1 MRVARHGAENV
12 SSKGMESQKFA
23 VLGAGSWGTALA
35 CLAARN
41 GHEVALWARDEH
53 LVAAINRDGANLKYL
68 PGADLQ
74 GVRASSDL
82 DEVLAGAHWI
92 ISAVPCAGVPALAPI
107 VGQLRAPDAVVVSG
121 TKGLHPETGARA
133 AQLWCEGAALRN
145 EHYAALSGPNLA
157 REIALGVPTSSV
169 IASLDARTADRAQEL
184 LTSPL
189 FRVYTNT
196 DLLGVE
202 LGGAL
207 KNVVAI
213 AAGICDGFE
222 FGDNAKAALMTRHWR
237 EMTRLAVACGARET
251 TLFGLSGI
259 GDLFATCA
267 SPHSRN
273 HSLGERLGRGE
284 TLDNARREVVQVV
297 EGVHTA
303 RAALSLAEKH
313 GEELPVTRQLAAV
326 LFDGQPVR
334 EAIGALMNR
343 RGKSEFDES

>member
-1 MRVARHGAENV
+1 MVARIGAGNV
-12 SSKGMESQKFA
+12 CFKAMESQKVA
-23 VLGAGSWGTALA
+23 VLGAGSWGSALA

-41 GHEVALWARDEH
+41 GHEVSLWARDEA
-53 LVAAINRDGANLKYL
+53 LVADINREGKNCKYL
-68 PGADLQ
+68 PHADLR
-74 GVRASSDL
+74 GVRASADL
-82 DEVLAGAHWI
+82 REVLRDARWI
-92 ISAVPCAGVPALAPI
+92 LSAVPCAGVPDLAPS
-107 VGQLRAPDAVVVSG
+107 VGELRAPEAIVVSG
-121 TKGLHPETGARA
+121 TKGLHPDSGARA
-133 AQLWCEGAALRN
+133 QQLWCEGAQLQD

-169 IASLDARTADRAQEL
+169 VASLAAPTADRAQEL
-184 LTSPL
+184 LSSHL

-251 TLFGLSGI
+251 TLFGLSGV

-267 SPHSRN
+267 SSHSRN

-284 TLDNARREVVQVV
+284 TLDEARREVIQVV

-303 RAALSLAEKH
+303 RAALNLARKY

-326 LFDGQPVR
+326 LFENQPVR

-343 RGKSEFDES
+343 RGKAEFDES

>member
-1 MRVARHGAENV
+1 
-12 SSKGMESQKFA
+12 MESQTVA

-41 GHEVALWARDEH
+41 GHRVVIWARDAQ
-53 LVAAINRDGANLKYL
+53 LVAAINRDGRNRKYL
-68 PGADLQ
+68 PAADLQ
-74 GVRASSDL
+74 NVRAATDL
-82 DEVLAGAHWI
+82 AEVLNGAQWI
-92 ISAVPCAGVPALAPI
+92 ISAVPCAGVPALAPL

-121 TKGLHPETGARA
+121 TKGLHPDSGARA
-133 AQLWCEGAALRN
+133 QQLWCAGADLG
-145 EHYAALSGPNLA
+145 ESHYAALSGPNLA
-157 REIALGVPTSSV
+157 REIAAGVPTSSV
-169 IASLDARTADRAQEL
+169 VASLSATTADRAQEL
-184 LTSPL
+184 FTSQL

-213 AAGICDGFE
+213 AAGICDGFD

-251 TLFGLSGI
+251 TLFGLSGV

-284 TLDNARREVVQVV
+284 NLDEARREVMQVV

-303 RAALSLAEKH
+303 RAALNLASQH

-326 LFDGQPVR
+326 LFEGQPVR

-343 RGKSEFDES
+343 RGKAEFEE

>member
-1 MRVARHGAENV
+1 
-12 SSKGMESQKFA
+12 MESQKVA

-41 GHEVALWARDEH
+41 GHAVALWARDEN
-53 LVAAINRDGANLKYL
+53 LVAAINREGANAKYL
-68 PGADLQ
+68 PGADLKN
-74 GVRASSDL
+74 VRASTDL
-82 DEVLAGAHWI
+82 GEVLSGAQWI
-92 ISAVPCAGVPALAPI
+92 ISAVPCAGVPALAPL

-121 TKGLHPETGARA
+121 TKGLHPATGARA
-133 AQLWCEGAALRN
+133 AQLWCEGAALAD

-169 IASLDARTADRAQEL
+169 VASLAATTAERAQEL
-184 LTSPL
+184 FTSHL

-237 EMTRLAVACGARET
+237 EMTRLAVACGARES
-251 TLFGLSGI
+251 TLFGLSGV

-284 TLDNARREVVQVV
+284 NLDDARREVVQVV

-303 RAALSLAEKH
+303 RAALNLAQKY

-326 LFDGQPVR
+326 LFEGQPVR

-343 RGKSEFDES
+343 RGKAEIED

>member
-1 MRVARHGAENV
+1 
-12 SSKGMESQKFA
+12 MESQKVA

-41 GHEVALWARDEH
+41 GHRVALWARDES
-53 LVAAINRDGANLKYL
+53 LVADINREGANRKYL
-68 PGADLQ
+68 PDADLAN
-74 GVRASSDL
+74 VRASMDL
-82 DEVLAGAHWI
+82 KEVLSGAQWI
-92 ISAVPCAGVPALAPI
+92 ISAVPCAGVPALAPL
-107 VGQLRAPDAVVVSG
+107 VGQLRARDAVVVSG

-133 AQLWCEGAALRN
+133 QQLWCEGAGLEI

-157 REIALGVPTSSV
+157 REIAAGVPTSSV
-169 IASLDARTADRAQEL
+169 VASLAATTGVRAQEL
-184 LTSPL
+184 FTSQL

-251 TLFGLSGI
+251 TLFGLSGV

-284 TLDNARREVVQVV
+284 NLDDARREVVQVV
-297 EGVHTA
+297 EGVHTT
-303 RAALSLAEKH
+303 RAALNLAQKH

-326 LFDGQPVR
+326 LFEGQPVR

-343 RGKSEFDES
+343 RGKAEIED

>member
-1 MRVARHGAENV
+1 
-12 SSKGMESQKFA
+12 MESQKVA

-35 CLAARN
+35 FLAARN
-41 GHEVALWARDEH
+41 GHDVSLWARDDN
-53 LVAAINRDGANLKYL
+53 LVAAINRDGENRKYL
-68 PGADLQ
+68 AGADLKN
-74 GVRASSDL
+74 VRASVEL
-82 DEVLAGAHWI
+82 EEVLRGASWI
-92 ISAVPCAGVPALAPI
+92 VSAVPCAGVPDLAPL
-107 VGQLRAPDAVVVSG
+107 VGQLRARESVVVSG
-121 TKGLHPETGARA
+121 TKGLHPDSGARA
-133 AQLWCEGAALRN
+133 AQLWCQGAGLGN

-169 IASLDARTADRAQEL
+169 VASLDARTADRAQEL
-184 LTSPL
+184 LSSQL

-237 EMTRLAVACGARET
+237 EMTRLAMACGARET

-284 TLDNARREVVQVV
+284 NLADARREVVQVV

-303 RAALSLAEKH
+303 RAALNLAAKY

-326 LFDGQPVR
+326 LFENQPVR

-343 RGKSEFDES
+343 RGKAEFDES

>member
-1 MRVARHGAENV
+1 MAKLAVRNV
-12 SSKGMESQKFA
+12 CFKGMESQKVA

-35 CLAARN
+35 FLAARN
-41 GHEVALWARDEH
+41 GHDVSLWARDEE
-53 LVAAINRDGANLKYL
+53 LVAAINRDGENRKYL
-68 PGADLQ
+68 PDAGLR
-74 GVRASSDL
+74 GVRAGTDL
-82 DEVLAGAHWI
+82 GEVLSGARWI
-92 ISAVPCAGVPALAPI
+92 ISAVPCAGVPHLALL
-107 VGQLRAPDAVVVSG
+107 VGKLRERESVLVSG
-121 TKGLHPETGARA
+121 TKGLHPDSGARA
-133 AQLWCEGAALRN
+133 AQLWCEGAGLSD

-157 REIALGVPTSSV
+157 REIAGGVPTSSV
-169 IASLDARTADRAQEL
+169 VASLAAGTADRAQEL
-184 LTSPL
+184 LSSQL

-237 EMTRLAVACGARET
+237 EMTRLAMACGARET

-273 HSLGERLGRGE
+273 HSLGVRLGRGE
-284 TLDNARREVVQVV
+284 NLADARREVVQVV

-303 RAALSLAEKH
+303 RAALNLAEKH

-326 LFDGQPVR
+326 LFENQPVR